1 MIDLAALRQDP
12 DAFKKSQAARGE
24 SVELVDQ
31 VIAADAARR
40 TALGEFESLRAN
52 QKAIGTQVAKAQ
64 GDEKQALLAQTKTLS
79 DQVKAAENQLRE
91 MDASLDALVL
101 GLSNVVDP
109 AAPVGGEDDFVVIK
123 EVGTKRDFAAE
134 GIAVRDHVEIGELLG
149 AIDIERGAKVSGSRF
164 YYLTGPGAMLELAL
178 VQLAMNTA
186 QKNGFTPMIP
196 PALVKP
202 AAMEGTGFLG
212 QAAENVYRLEAD
224 DMYLVGT
231 AEVPLAA
238 YHMDEILEG
247 DLPRRYAAFSPC
259 FRREAGSHGKDTRG
273 IFRVHW
279 FDKVEMFSFCPV
291 DEAVAEHER
300 LLGFEEEFLQLLEI
314 PYRVIDVATGD
325 LGSSAARKFDCE
337 AWVPSQERYREVT
350 STSNCTTFQSR
361 RLKIRSRGTDGV
373 EPIATLNGTLCAIT
387 RTIVAIFENH
397 QEADGSVRI
406 PKALQP
412 YLGGASHFKLK

>member
-12 DAFKKSQAARGE
+12 EAVKRSQAARGE

-31 VIAADAARR
+31 VIVADAARR

-64 GDEKQALLAQTKTLS
+64 GDAKQALLAETKTLS

-134 GIAVRDHVEIGELLG
+134 GISVRDHVEIGELLG

-300 LLGFEEEFLQLLEI
+300 LLGFEEEFLQALEI

-361 RLKIRSRGTDGV
+361 RLKIRARGTDGV

>member
-12 DAFKKSQAARGE
+12 DAVKKSQAARGE

-64 GDEKQALLAQTKTLS
+64 GDEKQALLAETKTLS

-361 RLKIRSRGTDGV
+361 RLKIRSRGADGV